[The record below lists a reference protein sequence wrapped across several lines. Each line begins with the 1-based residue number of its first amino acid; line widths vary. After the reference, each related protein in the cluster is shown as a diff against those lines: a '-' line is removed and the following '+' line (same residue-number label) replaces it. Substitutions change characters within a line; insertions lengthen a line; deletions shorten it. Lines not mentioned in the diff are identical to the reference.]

1 MTDPEFSLKV
11 SLVMRPCDGTSGLVR
26 GNRRK
31 AVFAFKGL
39 FTEGICPYPL
49 LGSGLLSRISEVR
62 GKSKLAAH
70 TPIFANKIAGRKSPN
85 PGPSRQVPF
94 FLPHFRVHLSIMC
107 GGLWNLRKRRPFSIK
122 RIVPRGASGARL
134 FWLNYSILN
143 AHRAQFSMTIRTI
156 FKWASTG

>member
-1 MTDPEFSLKV
+1 
-11 SLVMRPCDGTSGLVR
+11 MRPCDDTFGLVR

-39 FTEGICPYPL
+39 FTEGICPYSL

-70 TPIFANKIAGRKSPN
+70 TPIFANKIAGRKSPK
-85 PGPSRQVPF
+85 PGSGRQVSF

-107 GGLWNLRKRRPFSIK
+107 GGLWNLR
-122 RIVPRGASGARL
+122 AQRL
-134 FWLNYSILN
+134 FRIKGPQVEASRHFRALGTPGICRILLSFGPCILYFRCCKHLID
-143 AHRAQFSMTIRTI
+143 AI
-156 FKWASTG
+156 

>member
-1 MTDPEFSLKV
+1 MVPINGYNLPAIQRMSPKVQRLIWRIGGIGLTGPELSLKV
-11 SLVMRPCDGTSGLVR
+11 SLVMRLCDGMSGLVR

-94 FLPHFRVHLSIMC
+94 F
-107 GGLWNLRKRRPFSIK
+107 
-122 RIVPRGASGARL
+122 
-134 FWLNYSILN
+134 Y
-143 AHRAQFSMTIRTI
+143 RTSE
-156 FKWASTG
+156 FTCR